1 MSDKIK
7 ILCVVGPTASGKT
20 ALSVEL
26 AKALNGEIINA
37 DSMQIYKG
45 ISIASAAPTDD
56 EKEGIPHHLF
66 EFLSQNDS
74 FTVAEYVELAH
85 KKIAEVKS
93 RGNLPIIVGGTGLYI
108 NSLIDNVKFL
118 GDGANA
124 ELRESLAKELETL
137 GNEEM
142 YKKLLSLDP
151 EAAKKIHP
159 NDSKRIIRAL
169 ELSLSGGLSKTEQ
182 NELSK
187 KEGSP
192 YDVTLIGITYKDREK
207 LYGRI
212 NLRVDIMLQNGLLEE
227 ARKAYIDAN
236 IGGAVQAIGHKEFFE
251 FFEGKITLEEATE
264 NLKRATRRYAK
275 RQLTWFNREERI
287 NWIYADKTEDIL
299 KSALKITERML

>member
-1 MSDKIK
+1 MNDKIK

-45 ISIASAAPTDD
+45 ISIASAAPND
-56 EKEGIPHHLF
+56 EEKQGIAHHLF
-66 EFLSQNDS
+66 EFLDPDTK
-74 FTVAEYVELAH
+74 FTVADYVELAH
-85 KKIAEVKS
+85 KKIAEITA
-93 RGNLPIIVGGTGLYI
+93 RGKLPVIVGGTGLYI

-118 GDGANA
+118 GNA
-124 ELRESLAKELETL
+124 ADVKLRENLANELEAV

-142 YKKLLSLDP
+142 YRKLLSLDP
-151 EAAKKIHP
+151 DAAKKIHP

-187 KEGSP
+187 KEASP
-192 YDVTLIGITYKDREK
+192 YDVTLIGITYEDREK
-207 LYGRI
+207 LYERI

-236 IGGAVQAIGHKEFFE
+236 SGGAVQAIGHKEFFE
-251 FFEGKITLEEATE
+251 FFDGKITLEEATE

-287 NWIYADKTEDIL
+287 NWIFADREQNTV
-299 KSALKITERML
+299 KSALEIIERKI